1 MNAAEQAT
9 ARTFLAAHGWLS
21 LVPEGFRSAVLAK
34 CHSRSFERGDAVYRL
49 DDPPGG
55 LFGLASGGIALEI
68 APGARSPYIAHF
80 MRPGMWLGAAALLT
94 GQPRRVGIT
103 ATRSSVVLHLQASD
117 FLAIASH
124 QPEAW
129 RWLSLIL
136 LLNNE
141 LAISVCDDLM
151 IRDPKERATAIL
163 LRLAGCHADATEAPD
178 NPAELDLTQEEL
190 ATMTNLSRTTI
201 GSLLREYEAEGW
213 IAQSYR
219 CITIRDAA
227 ALRARCSSP

>member
-1 MNAAEQAT
+1 MKAAEQAT
-9 ARTFLAAHGWLS
+9 ARKFLASHGWLS
-21 LVPEGFRSAVLAK
+21 LVPEVFRGAVLAK
-34 CHSRSFERGDAVYRL
+34 CHVRSFERGDAVYRL

-80 MRPGMWLGAAALLT
+80 MRPGIWFGTAALLT

-163 LRLAGCHADATEAPD
+163 LRLSGCHSGAPEAD
-178 NPAELDLTQEEL
+178 NPTELDLTHDEL
-190 ATMTNLSRTTI
+190 ARMTNLSRTTI

-213 IAQSYR
+213 IEQSYR
-219 CITIRDAA
+219 CISIRNPA
-227 ALRARCSSP
+227 ALRARCSSL